1 MLSTRGIPARA
12 GAGPGWAGTAGAGK
26 GWAGP
31 EGATR
36 LRLGLRRANKHILT
50 LQPGWPE
57 KALFVSKPLG
67 GSSVIK
73 GCRRGAA
80 VTSAR
85 LESRRP
91 QGLARLVSG
100 SITRVFW
107 EVLVLQLKDKVKRC
121 L

>member
-1 MLSTRGIPARA
+1 M
-12 GAGPGWAGTAGAGK
+12 
-26 GWAGP
+26 
-31 EGATR
+31 
-36 LRLGLRRANKHILT
+36 
-50 LQPGWPE
+50 
-57 KALFVSKPLG
+57 
-67 GSSVIK
+67 
-73 GCRRGAA
+73 
-80 VTSAR
+80 TSAR